1 MYIKLLV
8 TFMALNNH
16 CEINW
21 LCLHNDWSCSTPSRQ
36 RVTFQLRETLSISGP
51 FSGRGGGLRLNK
63 SPHFRYTAPV
73 GMRTCDIIPLLL
85 LLPIIQGPHKQTG
98 PRVDIT
104 LSRRRRRRSS
114 VKSTRR
120 GGGGGASR
128 GFIMGQ
134 WRVTV
139 AMLGAPITS
148 CNSRFLHS
156 STRRVCLTSQRDG
169 CHFHRSLFP
178 RAPPLLFRCPGE
190 HSHFTGEG
198 SFIILNTVEHRE
210 QRGGGYCC
218 ARDNALSR

>member
-21 LCLHNDWSCSTPSRQ
+21 LCLHNDWRRSTPSRQ
-36 RVTFQLRETLSISGP
+36 RITFQLRETLSISGP
-51 FSGRGGGLRLNK
+51 FSGGGGAK
-63 SPHFRYTAPV
+63 VEQISPLQIHRSCGHAHLWHN
-73 GMRTCDIIPLLL
+73 PLLL

-104 LSRRRRRRSS
+104 LGRRRRRRSS

-120 GGGGGASR
+120 GGGGSVSRFYNGA
-128 GFIMGQ
+128 
-134 WRVTV
+134 V
-139 AMLGAPITS
+139 ACDCSNVGAPITS
-148 CNSRFLHS
+148 CNSRCLHS
-156 STRRVCLTSQRDG
+156 STPRVCLTSQRDG
-169 CHFHRSLFP
+169 CHFHRSLSP

-190 HSHFTGEG
+190 HSHSTGEG

-210 QRGGGYCC
+210 QRGGGVLLCQG
-218 ARDNALSR
+218 